1 VWLGNNGDL
10 RGCSR
15 EERQPESVLLLRKG
29 NGAAVMKK
37 RMVLGVLPAIGV
49 SAIPT
54 LACPAMPAGAHVS
67 IGCDWAD
74 ILDPQGIPPVGNL
87 AALMLALTILFMKRR
102 ANGYAPFLLG
112 ATGAVAIMLGKFVF
126 TENAVAWSGFAVL
139 IVASALA
146 TLGRRDAT
154 ICKVC
159 DNKNP
164 VGIGEDEY
172 GKAKS

>member
-1 VWLGNNGDL
+1 V
-10 RGCSR
+10 
-15 EERQPESVLLLRKG
+15 PECLPALTSVLG
-29 NGAAVMKK
+29 
-37 RMVLGVLPAIGV
+37 AIGLTFLTRRAYLLWV
-49 SAIPT
+49 
-54 LACPAMPAGAHVS
+54 
-67 IGCDWAD
+67 
-74 ILDPQGIPPVGNL
+74 NL

-112 ATGAVAIMLGKFVF
+112 ATGAVAIMLGKFVL

-139 IVASALA
+139 IFASALA

-159 DNKNP
+159 DNKNS
-164 VGIGEDEY
+164 VVMGENQY